1 MRRLLLLA
9 CASTGLAAAVACAT
23 SDVDA
28 PSESPNDAIPNALP
42 EGGSDDGGAADDGAV
57 PRVPSCSDA
66 GWCTTSLPDPD
77 LTLKDIWPFE
87 SRAFAIAE
95 SPTQGVKI
103 LEWDD
108 AVQKW
113 EYIDDNTQNTFE
125 SGEYAGK
132 IWAPNE
138 NELYYGVAPAF
149 IYHGK
154 RTAPSSP
161 WSWQRSRLENNSR
174 DTNPDRDP
182 GVARLGPPSGTVQ
195 AALRMPPADF
205 PALGVWGT
213 SADDVYAWYANTI
226 FHRTSESGGEATWVA
241 EYIADDTTD
250 LSDTFFLFSATGSS
264 RDDVWF
270 SGTRGR
276 HANTGV
282 FSCPLVVH
290 KTAKGYRRLVDHTIS
305 GTSNADH
312 TQGICGVKANALNFQ
327 FWSLGVPGL
336 IPPGP
341 MAYRAGG
348 WLTSIASAGPNA
360 LARIYQGRHFA
371 YVDAKD
377 GGIARINQTTV
388 RPPRNDT
395 PSILTSVWVHET
407 ETWMSGWGLVLRMDK
422 DVDQWSTGKHL
433 TEPSNATDGGEG
445 TYSVSTTVLGGAPL
459 GAPLYQVRGT
469 SNTNLW
475 AIGARYAL
483 HKTTP

>member
-1 MRRLLLLA
+1 M
-9 CASTGLAAAVACAT
+9 
-23 SDVDA
+23 
-28 PSESPNDAIPNALP
+28 
-42 EGGSDDGGAADDGAV
+42 
-57 PRVPSCSDA
+57 
-66 GWCTTSLPDPD
+66 
-77 LTLKDIWPFE
+77 
-87 SRAFAIAE
+87 
-95 SPTQGVKI
+95 
-103 LEWDD
+103 
-108 AVQKW
+108 
-113 EYIDDNTQNTFE
+113 
-125 SGEYAGK
+125 
-132 IWAPNE
+132 
-138 NELYYGVAPAF
+138 
-149 IYHGK
+149 
-154 RTAPSSP
+154 
-161 WSWQRSRLENNSR
+161 
-174 DTNPDRDP
+174 
-182 GVARLGPPSGTVQ
+182 
-195 AALRMPPADF
+195 
-205 PALGVWGT
+205 
-213 SADDVYAWYANTI
+213 
-226 FHRTSESGGEATWVA
+226 
-241 EYIADDTTD
+241 
-250 LSDTFFLFSATGSS
+250 
-264 RDDVWF
+264 
-270 SGTRGR
+270 
-276 HANTGV
+276 
-282 FSCPLVVH
+282 
-290 KTAKGYRRLVDHTIS
+290 
-305 GTSNADH
+305 
-312 TQGICGVKANALNFQ
+312 KANALNFQ

-360 LARIYQGRHFA
+360 IASIYQGRHFA